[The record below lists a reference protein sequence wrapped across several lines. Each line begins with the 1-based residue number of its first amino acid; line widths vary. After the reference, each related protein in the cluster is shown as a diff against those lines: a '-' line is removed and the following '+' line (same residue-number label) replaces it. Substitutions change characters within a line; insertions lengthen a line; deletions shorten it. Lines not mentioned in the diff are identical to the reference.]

1 MSVRVGDRPVAVTHI
16 AEPPLVAHV
25 VYRFNV
31 GGLENGVVNL
41 INHMPAGAFRHV
53 VIALTGITD
62 FRNRIARDDV
72 RFIALDK
79 PPGHVA
85 KIYPRL
91 VRLFRELRPAIVH
104 TRNLAALEVTVPA
117 WIAGVPVRIHGEHGR
132 DVGDLDGANR
142 KYQWVRRIYRPFV
155 TRYVALSRDLED
167 YLTARVGI
175 PSKRVSHIC
184 NGVDTARFSPA
195 ATARPAIP
203 GCPFDA
209 PDTWLVGAVGRMQP
223 VKDPLNFARAFI
235 RAIEIEPV
243 LRERMRLVMVGDG
256 PLRSEALE
264 LLNRAGVA
272 ALAWLP
278 GERDD
283 VPDILRGLDCFVL
296 PSLAEGISNTIL
308 ESMACALP
316 VIATDVGGNSE
327 LIDAGI
333 TGELV
338 PAADPDALARAIVA
352 YAFDPERARAAG
364 RAGRQQIMRQFSL
377 EEMVRSY
384 HELYD
389 SLLRPS
395 ANLAPGAA
403 CAAGGGQIPN
413 RTKEG

>member
-1 MSVRVGDRPVAVTHI
+1 MNARPDDRAVAVAHVDDR
-16 AEPPLVAHV
+16 PLVAHV

-53 VIALTGITD
+53 VIALTEITD
-62 FRNRIARDDV
+62 FRHRIVRDDV
-72 RFIALDK
+72 IFIALGMR
-79 PPGHVA
+79 PGHVA
-85 KIYPRL
+85 RLYPRL

-104 TRNLAALEVTVPA
+104 TRNLATLEVTVPA

-132 DVGDLDGANR
+132 DVGDLDGSNR

-155 TRYVALSRDLED
+155 TRYVALSRDLEN

-175 PSKRVSHIC
+175 PPKQVSHIC

-203 GCPFDA
+203 GCPFDS
-209 PDTWLVGAVGRMQP
+209 PDTWLVGTVGRMQA
-223 VKDPLNFARAFI
+223 VKDQLNLARAFI
-235 RAIEIEPV
+235 RAIEMENS

-256 PLRSEALE
+256 PLRAAALA
-264 LLNRAGVA
+264 LLDRAGMA
-272 ALAWLP
+272 GLAWLP
-278 GERDD
+278 GERGD

-296 PSLAEGISNTIL
+296 PSLAEGISNTVL

-316 VIATDVGGNSE
+316 VIATDVGGNTE

-338 PAADPDALARAIVA
+338 PAADADALARAMVA
-352 YAFDPERARAAG
+352 YACDPARARAAG
-364 RAGRQQIMRQFSL
+364 RAGRQRIMAQFSL
-377 EEMVRSY
+377 EKMMRSY
-384 HELYD
+384 HELYE

-395 ANLAPGAA
+395 ASLARG
-403 CAAGGGQIPN
+403 AAGGAAGGQAPN